1 MIVERSQIGRVG
13 RGAILSVLI
22 PVICLCFWASVVA
35 AAGNP
40 LAVVQTGT
48 NQVIHLLKEYPP
60 NSPSL
65 THKVRAVVD
74 DYFDFHAIAKNAL
87 GPEWKRQPPAKREQ
101 FAQDFSKL
109 LFHTYIGRI
118 EGYTDQ
124 TITYDLIEQG
134 ADIGVV
140 RAEVT
145 GAQNMAR
152 TSIVYYLKL
161 NNGNWKVYDVVING
175 MGLVTNYRDQ
185 FDSILARS
193 SFDDLLRQ
201 LEAKAA
207 QS

>member
-1 MIVERSQIGRVG
+1 MTVERSQIGRAG
-13 RGAILSVLI
+13 RGAIFNVLI
-22 PVICLCFWASVVA
+22 PVICLCFWASVA
-35 AAGNP
+35 AAVDTP

-48 NQVIHLLKEYPP
+48 NQVIHLLREYPP

-65 THKVRAVVD
+65 TQKVRAVVD
-74 DYFDFHAIAKNAL
+74 NYFDFHAIAKNAL
-87 GPEWKRQPPAKREQ
+87 GPEWKQQPPAKRQQ
-101 FAQDFSKL
+101 FTRDFSKL
-109 LFHTYIGRI
+109 LFNTYIGRI
-118 EGYTDQ
+118 EGYTNQ
-124 TITYDLIEQG
+124 KITYALIQQA

-145 GAQNMAR
+145 GAQNIAPI
-152 TSIVYYLKL
+152 SIVYYLKL

-185 FDSILARS
+185 FNSILARS

-207 QS
+207 RG